1 MRLFI
6 VCLALLFSTEIFAQQ
21 TQDSALQEGS
31 NVGTVATPIN
41 QAIDL
46 PTKAE
51 QFSLWN
57 RWVLVIVSLDKKER
71 PKDKAELSMQKTVKI
86 SKNNGPTIT
95 IEETDL
101 GDKKGRLIRLQCDD
115 TTITQKF
122 DTVNQLTGWAI
133 QTTCKKN
140 SYVFLI
146 NPAS

>member
-1 MRLFI
+1 MRSLFLL
-6 VCLALLFSTEIFAQQ
+6 CLFFCSNVFAQQ
-21 TQDSALQEGS
+21 AQDPDLQEGS
-31 NVGTVATPIN
+31 NLGQVATPVA

-57 RWVLVIVSLDKKER
+57 RWVLVIVSLDKKEK
-71 PKDKAELSMQKTVKI
+71 PVEKAELSLQKPVRI
-86 SKNNGPTIT
+86 SKANGPTIN

-115 TTITQKF
+115 STITQKF
-122 DTVNQLTGWAI
+122 DNVNQLTGWAV
-133 QTTCKKN
+133 QTSCKKR

-146 NPAS
+146 NPAN